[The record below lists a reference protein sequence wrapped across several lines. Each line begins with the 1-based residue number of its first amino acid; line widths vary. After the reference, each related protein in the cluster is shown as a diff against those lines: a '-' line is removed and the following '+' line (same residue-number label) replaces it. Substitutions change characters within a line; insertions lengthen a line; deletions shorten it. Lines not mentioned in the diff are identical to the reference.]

1 MLFVNIFMKCDFEGW
16 KKFSF
21 WYVNFNF
28 VLRKTVPQMI
38 KVQKGVVEI
47 QTLGLVGHV
56 PIVGCSRITIS
67 QNDVVQEVRY
77 DARGIHQIANGFKY
91 GFEVV
96 FLRFSSH

>member
-28 VLRKTVPQMI
+28 MLRKTVPQMI

-56 PIVGCSRITIS
+56 PVVSGSRIAIS
-67 QNDVVQEVRY
+67 
-77 DARGIHQIANGFKY
+77 
-91 GFEVV
+91 
-96 FLRFSSH
+96 